1 MTNFD
6 WVPLELSG
14 RFSYV
19 NKKLVSSCEICG
31 VFKVTRGKG
40 YVIKRI
46 SEGHSSQYRFCTAHG
61 QINSGPR
68 QRSDVETWPVGS
80 KRCTKCLEIKP
91 FEDFH
96 KHRTAMFGYNTI
108 CKLCREVISAEH
120 YLSQSFELTLYQS
133 AKGRAGRNGREFS
146 ISIEDIVIP
155 AVCPVLCVPIE
166 RVRGSWY
173 APSIDRIDPDGGY
186 TKDNILVMSKRANTL
201 KNNMTYDEAMKLAFF
216 LRQWT

>member
-1 MTNFD
+1 MTIGVANFG
-6 WVPLELSG
+6 PLEIASWPAG
-14 RFSYV
+14 MKR
-19 NKKLVSSCEICG
+19 CIECG
-31 VFKVTRGKG
+31 T
-40 YVIKRI
+40 IKRI
-46 SEGHSSQYRFCTAHG
+46 DEFHVT
-61 QINSGPR
+61 R
-68 QRSDVETWPVGS
+68 Q
-80 KRCTKCLEIKP
+80 CL
-91 FEDFH
+91 
-96 KHRTAMFGYNTI
+96 FGVYSI
-108 CKLCREVISAEH
+108 CKECRKPHAQAL
-120 YLSQSFELTLYQS
+120 YKALSFERTLYQS

-216 LRQWT
+216 LRQLT